1 MRGGMKFHTD
11 KFRHYVTG
19 YKVFVHTDHVSIRY
33 LMNKPDING
42 RMIRWFL
49 LLQQFDLTI
58 LDKPG
63 KQNVVAYFFLSR
75 LTSPTEEG
83 MIDDRFPDE
92 HLFSIST
99 QTPWFLI

>member
-1 MRGGMKFHTD
+1 MLLL

-19 YKVFVHTDHVSIRY
+19 YQVFVHIDHAAIRY

-42 RMIRWFL
+42 RIIRWLL

-63 KQNVVAYFFLSR
+63 KQNVVADFLSR
-75 LTSPTEEG
+75 LTIPTEG
-83 MIDDRFPDE
+83 DMIDDHFPDE
-92 HLFSIST
+92 HLFAIST
-99 QTPWFLI
+99 QTHGLLT